1 MMKVFVEC
9 VKKKKFGNKYK
20 GFRNY
25 AEPFSYIENKK
36 GNMLEESFV
45 CKEQILSEDFRD
57 FIYERENP
65 YFLEKI
71 SKIRVCD
78 QEIGFYY
85 HTVYVNKIFGDPIT
99 LERFAYGSI
108 PKCYTLLDSET
119 LNQAGI
125 SRVQNYPTLQ
135 LRGSGV
141 MIGIID
147 TGIDYENSLFRNED
161 GSTRIAGIWDQTIQ
175 TGKEPQGFLFGSE
188 YTREKINEALQSSNP
203 KEIVP
208 SIDEEGHGTFVASV
222 AAGGEN
228 VNEDFLGAAPQ
239 ATLGIVKLKQAKKY
253 LKQFYFIDEET
264 KCYQENDIMLGMRYL
279 ELLARKNQLPLI
291 FCIPLGT
298 NLGDH
303 NGTSPLGNLLSYYSN
318 VHNMA
323 VVLGGGNESNQRH
336 HYYGRVEEKRK
347 KDSAEIRV
355 ERTGTGFTLEMWTD
369 IPNIFMVTI
378 TSPAGERIPFPT
390 VKQSESTSVHS
401 FVFERT
407 KVYVDYRLLVERT
420 NSELAFIRFENAVEG
435 IWKVELEAL
444 QIADGIFH
452 MWLPVTEFLKGEVY
466 FLRSNPDVTITEPGC
481 VWNAMTAANYNGNN
495 NSIAI
500 DSGRGYTRNG
510 SLKPDFAAPGIE
522 VLGMSNRNQFVRR
535 SGSSISVAITA
546 GASALLMEWLYYQ
559 LGRRNVD
566 TVQIKNLLI
575 LGTNRIEV
583 EEYPNREWGYGTLDL
598 YKTFDEL
605 RSF

>member
-1 MMKVFVEC
+1 
-9 VKKKKFGNKYK
+9 
-20 GFRNY
+20 
-25 AEPFSYIENKK
+25 
-36 GNMLEESFV
+36 MLEDSTL

-65 YFLEKI
+65 YFLEQT
-71 SKIRVCD
+71 SKTRLCE

-85 HTVYVNKIFGDPIT
+85 RSVYVNKIFGDPMT
-99 LERFAYGSI
+99 LERFTYGSI

-125 SRVQNYPTLQ
+125 SQVQNYPTLQ
-135 LRGSGV
+135 LRGEGV

-147 TGIDYENSLFRNED
+147 TGIDYENPLFKNAD
-161 GSTRIAGIWDQTIQ
+161 GTTRIAGIWDQTIQ
-175 TGKEPQGFLFGSE
+175 TGREPEGFLYGSE
-188 YTREKINEALQSSNP
+188 YIREEINEALQSDNP

-208 SIDEEGHGTFVASV
+208 TTDTDGHGTFVASV

-228 VNEDFLGAAPQ
+228 VEEDFLGAAPR
-239 ATLGIVKLKQAKKY
+239 AILGIVKLKEAKKY
-253 LKQFYFIDEET
+253 LKQFYFINEEA

-279 ELLARKNQLPLI
+279 ELIAEKEQLPLI

-323 VVLGGGNESNQRH
+323 VVLGGGNEANQRH
-336 HYYGRVEEKRK
+336 HYYGRLEGERG
-347 KDSAEIRV
+347 KDSVEIRV
-355 ERTGTGFTLEMWTD
+355 ERTGAGFTLEMWTD
-369 IPNIFMVTI
+369 IPNIFMITI

-407 KVYVDYRLLVERT
+407 TVYVDYRLLVERT
-420 NSELAFIRFENAVEG
+420 NSELAFMRFENAVEG
-435 IWKVELEAL
+435 IWKVEVEAI
-444 QIADGIFH
+444 QVADGIFH
-452 MWLPVTEFLKGEVY
+452 MWLPVTEFLSGEVY
-466 FLRSNPDVTITEPGC
+466 FLRSNPDWTITDPGC
-481 VWNAMTAANYNGNN
+481 VWTAMTAANYNGSN

-510 SLKPDFAAPGIE
+510 SLKPDFAAPGIN
-522 VLGMSNRNQFVRR
+522 VMGATGRNQFVER
-535 SGSSISVAITA
+535 SGSSISTAITA

-566 TVQIKNLLI
+566 TVQIKNLLV
-575 LGTNRIEV
+575 LGTNRMDT
-583 EEYPNREWGYGTLDL
+583 EEYPNRVWGYGTLDL

>member
-1 MMKVFVEC
+1 
-9 VKKKKFGNKYK
+9 
-20 GFRNY
+20 
-25 AEPFSYIENKK
+25 
-36 GNMLEESFV
+36 MLEDLTL

-65 YFLEKI
+65 YFLEQT
-71 SKIRVCD
+71 SKTRLCE

-85 HTVYVNKIFGDPIT
+85 RSVYVNKIFGDPMT
-99 LERFAYGSI
+99 LERFTYGSI

-125 SRVQNYPTLQ
+125 SQVQNYPTLQ
-135 LRGSGV
+135 LRGEGV

-147 TGIDYENSLFRNED
+147 TGIDYENPLFKNAD
-161 GSTRIAGIWDQTIQ
+161 GTTRIAGIWDQTIQ
-175 TGKEPQGFLFGSE
+175 TGREPEGFLYGSE
-188 YTREKINEALQSSNP
+188 YIREEINEALQSDNP

-208 SIDEEGHGTFVASV
+208 TTDTDGHGTFVASV

-228 VNEDFLGAAPQ
+228 VEEDFLGAAPR
-239 ATLGIVKLKQAKKY
+239 AILGIVKLKEAKKY
-253 LKQFYFIDEET
+253 LKQFYFINEEA

-279 ELLARKNQLPLI
+279 ELIAEKEQLPLI

-323 VVLGGGNESNQRH
+323 VVLGGGNEANQRH
-336 HYYGRVEEKRK
+336 HYYGRLEGERG
-347 KDSAEIRV
+347 KDSVEIRV
-355 ERTGTGFTLEMWTD
+355 ERTGAGFTLEMWTD
-369 IPNIFMVTI
+369 IPNIFMITI

-407 KVYVDYRLLVERT
+407 TVYVDYRLLVERT

-435 IWKVELEAL
+435 IWKVEVEAI
-444 QIADGIFH
+444 QVADGIFH
-452 MWLPVTEFLKGEVY
+452 MWLPVTEFLSGEVY
-466 FLRSNPDVTITEPGC
+466 FLRSNPDWTITEPGC
-481 VWNAMTAANYNGNN
+481 VWTAMTAANYNGSN

-510 SLKPDFAAPGIE
+510 SLKPDFAAPGIN
-522 VLGMSNRNQFVRR
+522 VMGATGRNQFVER
-535 SGSSISVAITA
+535 SGSSISTAITA

-566 TVQIKNLLI
+566 TVQIKNLLV
-575 LGTNRIEV
+575 LGTNRMDT
-583 EEYPNREWGYGTLDL
+583 EEYPNRVWGYGTLDL

>member
-1 MMKVFVEC
+1 
-9 VKKKKFGNKYK
+9 
-20 GFRNY
+20 
-25 AEPFSYIENKK
+25 
-36 GNMLEESFV
+36 MLEDAAL

-65 YFLEKI
+65 YFLEQI
-71 SKIRVCD
+71 STSRVCE

-85 HTVYVNKIFGDPIT
+85 RAIYINKIFGDPVS
-99 LERFAYGSI
+99 LERFRYGSI
-108 PKCYTLLDSET
+108 PKCYTLLGTET

-125 SRVQNYPTLQ
+125 TQVQNYPTLR
-135 LRGSGV
+135 LKGEGV

-147 TGIDYENSLFRNED
+147 TGIDYENPLFRNAD
-161 GSTRIAGIWDQTIQ
+161 GTTRIAGIWDQTIQ
-175 TGKEPQGFLFGSE
+175 TGREPEGFLYGSE
-188 YTREKINEALQSSNP
+188 YVREEIDEALRSDNP
-203 KEIVP
+203 KEFVP
-208 SIDEEGHGTFVASV
+208 TTDTDGHGTFVASI
-222 AAGGEN
+222 AGGGEN
-228 VNEDFLGAAPQ
+228 VEEDFLGAAPR
-239 ATLGIVKLKQAKKY
+239 ATFGIVKLKEAKNY
-253 LKQFYFIDEET
+253 LKQFYFINEDA

-279 ELLARKNQLPLI
+279 EILADRNQMPLI

-318 VHNMA
+318 EHNMA
-323 VVLGGGNESNQRH
+323 VVLGGGNEANQRH
-336 HYYGRVEEKRK
+336 HYYGKLEERRD
-347 KDSAEIRV
+347 KDSVEIRV
-355 ERTGTGFTLEMWTD
+355 ERGGEGFTLEMWTD
-369 IPNIFMVTI
+369 IPNIFMVSI
-378 TSPAGERIPFPT
+378 ISPAGEKIPFPT
-390 VKQSESTSVHS
+390 VKQSESTFVHS

-407 KVYVDYRLLVERT
+407 TVYVDYRLLVERT

-435 IWKVELEAL
+435 IWRIEVEAI
-444 QIADGIFH
+444 QVADGIFH

-466 FLRSNPDVTITEPGC
+466 FLLSNPDWTITEPGC
-481 VWNAMTAANYNGNN
+481 VWTVMTAANYNGNN

-510 SLKPDFAAPGIE
+510 TLKPDFAAPG
-522 VLGMSNRNQFVRR
+522 VNVTGVTNRNQFVER
-535 SGSSISVAITA
+535 SGSSISAAITA

-559 LGRRNVD
+559 IGRRNVD

-575 LGTNRIEV
+575 LGTNRIDS
-583 EEYPNREWGYGTLDL
+583 EEYPNRLWGYGTLDL

>member
-1 MMKVFVEC
+1 
-9 VKKKKFGNKYK
+9 
-20 GFRNY
+20 
-25 AEPFSYIENKK
+25 
-36 GNMLEESFV
+36 MLEDSTL

-65 YFLEKI
+65 YFLEQT
-71 SKIRVCD
+71 SKTRLCE

-85 HTVYVNKIFGDPIT
+85 RSVYVNKIFGDPMT
-99 LERFAYGSI
+99 LERFTYGSI

-125 SRVQNYPTLQ
+125 SQVQNYPTLQ
-135 LRGSGV
+135 LRGEGV

-147 TGIDYENSLFRNED
+147 TGIDYENPLFKNAD
-161 GSTRIAGIWDQTIQ
+161 GTTRIAGIWDQTIQ
-175 TGKEPQGFLFGSE
+175 TGREPEGFLYGSE
-188 YTREKINEALQSSNP
+188 YIREEINEALQSDNP

-208 SIDEEGHGTFVASV
+208 TTDTDGHGTFVASV
-222 AAGGEN
+222 AAGGED
-228 VNEDFLGAAPQ
+228 VEEDFLGAAPR
-239 ATLGIVKLKQAKKY
+239 AILGIVKLKEAKKY
-253 LKQFYFIDEET
+253 LKQFYFINEEA

-279 ELLARKNQLPLI
+279 ELIAEKEQLPLI

-323 VVLGGGNESNQRH
+323 VVLGGGNEANQRH
-336 HYYGRVEEKRK
+336 HYYGRLEGERG
-347 KDSAEIRV
+347 KDSVEIRV
-355 ERTGTGFTLEMWTD
+355 ERTGAGFTLEMWTD
-369 IPNIFMVTI
+369 IPNIFMITI

-407 KVYVDYRLLVERT
+407 TVYVDYRLLVERT
-420 NSELAFIRFENAVEG
+420 NSELAFMRFENAVEG
-435 IWKVELEAL
+435 IWKVEVEAI
-444 QIADGIFH
+444 QVADGIFH
-452 MWLPVTEFLKGEVY
+452 MWLPVTEFLSGEVY
-466 FLRSNPDVTITEPGC
+466 FLRSNPDWTITDPGC
-481 VWNAMTAANYNGNN
+481 VWTAMTAANYNGSN

-510 SLKPDFAAPGIE
+510 SLKPDFAAPGIN
-522 VLGMSNRNQFVRR
+522 VMGATGRNQFVER
-535 SGSSISVAITA
+535 SGSSISTAITA

-566 TVQIKNLLI
+566 TVQIKNLLV
-575 LGTNRIEV
+575 LGTNRMDT
-583 EEYPNREWGYGTLDL
+583 EEYPNRVWGYGTLDL

>member
-1 MMKVFVEC
+1 
-9 VKKKKFGNKYK
+9 
-20 GFRNY
+20 
-25 AEPFSYIENKK
+25 
-36 GNMLEESFV
+36 MLEDSTL

-65 YFLEKI
+65 YFLEQT
-71 SKIRVCD
+71 SKTRLCE

-85 HTVYVNKIFGDPIT
+85 RSVYVNKIFGDPMT
-99 LERFAYGSI
+99 LERFTYGSI
-108 PKCYTLLDSET
+108 PKCYTLLDSKT

-125 SRVQNYPTLQ
+125 SQVQNYPTLQ
-135 LRGSGV
+135 LRGEGV

-147 TGIDYENSLFRNED
+147 TGIDYENPLFKNAD
-161 GSTRIAGIWDQTIQ
+161 GTTRIAGIWDQTIQ
-175 TGKEPQGFLFGSE
+175 TGREPEGFLYGSE
-188 YTREKINEALQSSNP
+188 YIREEINEALQSDNP

-208 SIDEEGHGTFVASV
+208 TTDTDGHGTFVASV

-228 VNEDFLGAAPQ
+228 VEEDFLGAAPR
-239 ATLGIVKLKQAKKY
+239 AILGIVKLKEAKKY
-253 LKQFYFIDEET
+253 LKQFYFINEEA

-279 ELLARKNQLPLI
+279 ELIAEKEQLPLI

-323 VVLGGGNESNQRH
+323 VVLGGGNEANQRH
-336 HYYGRVEEKRK
+336 HYYGRLEGERG
-347 KDSAEIRV
+347 KDSVEIRV
-355 ERTGTGFTLEMWTD
+355 ERTGAGFTLEMWTD
-369 IPNIFMVTI
+369 IPNIFMITI

-390 VKQSESTSVHS
+390 VKQSESTSMHS

-407 KVYVDYRLLVERT
+407 TVYVDYRLLVERT
-420 NSELAFIRFENAVEG
+420 NSELAFMRFENAVEG
-435 IWKVELEAL
+435 IWKVEVEAI
-444 QIADGIFH
+444 QVADGIFH
-452 MWLPVTEFLKGEVY
+452 MWLPVTEFLSGEVY
-466 FLRSNPDVTITEPGC
+466 FLRSNPDWTITDPGC
-481 VWNAMTAANYNGNN
+481 VWTAMTAANYNGSN

-510 SLKPDFAAPGIE
+510 SLKPDFAAPGIN
-522 VLGMSNRNQFVRR
+522 VMGATGRNQFVER
-535 SGSSISVAITA
+535 SGSSISTAITA

-566 TVQIKNLLI
+566 TVQIKNLLV
-575 LGTNRIEV
+575 LGTNRMDT
-583 EEYPNREWGYGTLDL
+583 EEYPNRVWGYGTLDL

>member
-1 MMKVFVEC
+1 
-9 VKKKKFGNKYK
+9 
-20 GFRNY
+20 
-25 AEPFSYIENKK
+25 
-36 GNMLEESFV
+36 MLEDSTL

-65 YFLEKI
+65 YFLEQT
-71 SKIRVCD
+71 SKTRLCE

-85 HTVYVNKIFGDPIT
+85 RSVYVNKIFGDPMT
-99 LERFAYGSI
+99 LERFTYGSI

-125 SRVQNYPTLQ
+125 SQVQNYPTLQ
-135 LRGSGV
+135 LRGEGV

-147 TGIDYENSLFRNED
+147 TGIDYENPLFKNAD
-161 GSTRIAGIWDQTIQ
+161 GTTRIAGIWDQTIQ
-175 TGKEPQGFLFGSE
+175 TGREPEGFLYGSE
-188 YTREKINEALQSSNP
+188 YIREEINEALQSDNP

-208 SIDEEGHGTFVASV
+208 TTDTDGHGTFVASV

-228 VNEDFLGAAPQ
+228 VEEDFLGAAPR
-239 ATLGIVKLKQAKKY
+239 AILGIVKLKEAKKY
-253 LKQFYFIDEET
+253 LKQFYFINEEA

-279 ELLARKNQLPLI
+279 ELIAEKEQLPLI

-323 VVLGGGNESNQRH
+323 VVLGGGNEANQRH
-336 HYYGRVEEKRK
+336 HYYGRLEGERG
-347 KDSAEIRV
+347 KDSVEIRV
-355 ERTGTGFTLEMWTD
+355 ERTGAGFTLEMWTD
-369 IPNIFMVTI
+369 IPNIFMITI

-407 KVYVDYRLLVERT
+407 TVYVDYRLLVERT
-420 NSELAFIRFENAVEG
+420 NSELAFMRFENAVEG
-435 IWKVELEAL
+435 IWKVEVEAI
-444 QIADGIFH
+444 QVADGIFH
-452 MWLPVTEFLKGEVY
+452 MWLPVTEFLSGEVY
-466 FLRSNPDVTITEPGC
+466 FLRSNPDWTITEPGC
-481 VWNAMTAANYNGNN
+481 VWTAMTAANYNGSN

-510 SLKPDFAAPGIE
+510 SLKPDFAAPGIN
-522 VLGMSNRNQFVRR
+522 VTGATGRNQFVER
-535 SGSSISVAITA
+535 SGSSISTAITA

-566 TVQIKNLLI
+566 TVQIKNLLV
-575 LGTNRIEV
+575 LGTNRMDT
-583 EEYPNREWGYGTLDL
+583 EEYPNRVWGYGTLDL

>member
-1 MMKVFVEC
+1 
-9 VKKKKFGNKYK
+9 
-20 GFRNY
+20 
-25 AEPFSYIENKK
+25 
-36 GNMLEESFV
+36 MLEDSTL

-65 YFLEKI
+65 YFLEQT
-71 SKIRVCD
+71 SKTRLCE

-85 HTVYVNKIFGDPIT
+85 RSVYVNKIFGDPMT
-99 LERFAYGSI
+99 LERFTYGSI

-125 SRVQNYPTLQ
+125 SQVQNYPTLQ
-135 LRGSGV
+135 LRGEGV

-147 TGIDYENSLFRNED
+147 TGIDYENPLFKNAD
-161 GSTRIAGIWDQTIQ
+161 GTTRIAGIWDQTIQ
-175 TGKEPQGFLFGSE
+175 TGREPEGFLYGSE
-188 YTREKINEALQSSNP
+188 YIREEINEALQSDNP

-208 SIDEEGHGTFVASV
+208 TTDTDGHGTFVASV

-228 VNEDFLGAAPQ
+228 VEEDFLGAAPR
-239 ATLGIVKLKQAKKY
+239 AILGIVKLKEAKKY
-253 LKQFYFIDEET
+253 LKQFYFINEEA

-279 ELLARKNQLPLI
+279 ELIAEKEQLPLI

-323 VVLGGGNESNQRH
+323 VVLGGGNEANQRH
-336 HYYGRVEEKRK
+336 HYYGRLKGERG
-347 KDSAEIRV
+347 KDSVEIRV
-355 ERTGTGFTLEMWTD
+355 ERTGAGFTLEMWTD
-369 IPNIFMVTI
+369 IPNIFMITI

-407 KVYVDYRLLVERT
+407 TVYVDYRLLVERT
-420 NSELAFIRFENAVEG
+420 NSELAFMRFENAVEG
-435 IWKVELEAL
+435 IWKVEVEAI
-444 QIADGIFH
+444 QVADGIFH
-452 MWLPVTEFLKGEVY
+452 MWLPVTEFLSGEVY
-466 FLRSNPDVTITEPGC
+466 FLRSNPDWTITDPGC
-481 VWNAMTAANYNGNN
+481 VWTAMTAANYNGSN

-510 SLKPDFAAPGIE
+510 SLKPDFAAPGIN
-522 VLGMSNRNQFVRR
+522 VMGATGRNQFVER
-535 SGSSISVAITA
+535 SGSSISTAITA

-566 TVQIKNLLI
+566 TVQIKNLLV
-575 LGTNRIEV
+575 LGTNRMDT
-583 EEYPNREWGYGTLDL
+583 EEYPNRVWGYGTLDL

>member
-1 MMKVFVEC
+1 MED
-9 VKKKKFGNKYK
+9 
-20 GFRNY
+20 
-25 AEPFSYIENKK
+25 SS
-36 GNMLEESFV
+36 L

-65 YFLEKI
+65 YFLQQV
-71 SKIRVCD
+71 SNIRVCE

-85 HTVYVNKIFGDPIT
+85 RAIYVDKIFGDPMT
-99 LERFAYGSI
+99 LERFTYGSI

-125 SRVQNYPTLQ
+125 SQVQNYPTLQ
-135 LRGSGV
+135 LKGEGV

-147 TGIDYENSLFRNED
+147 TGIDYENPLFRNTD
-161 GSTRIAGIWDQTIQ
+161 GTTRIAGIWDQTIQ
-175 TGKEPQGFLFGSE
+175 TGKEPEGFLYGSE
-188 YTREKINEALQSSNP
+188 YGREEINAALQSENP
-203 KEIVP
+203 KEKVP
-208 SIDEEGHGTFVASV
+208 TVDTDGHGTFVASI
-222 AAGGEN
+222 AGGGEN
-228 VNEDFLGAAPQ
+228 VEQDFLGAAPR
-239 ATLGIVKLKQAKKY
+239 ATFGIVKLKEAKKY
-253 LKQFYFIDEET
+253 LKQFYFIDESA

-279 ELLARKNQLPLI
+279 EMLAEKNKMPII

-303 NGTSPLGNLLSYYSN
+303 NGTSPLGNILSYYAN
-318 VHNMA
+318 IHNMA
-323 VVLGGGNESNQRH
+323 VVLGGGNEANQRH
-336 HYYGRVEEKRK
+336 HYYGRLEKERE
-347 KDSAEIRV
+347 KDMVEIRV
-355 ERTGTGFTLEMWTD
+355 ERTGAGFTLEMWTD

-378 TSPAGERIPFPT
+378 TSPAGEKIPFPT

-407 KVYVDYRLLVERT
+407 TVYVDYRLLVERT

-435 IWKVELEAL
+435 IWKVEVEAI
-444 QIADGIFH
+444 QVADGIFH
-452 MWLPVTEFLKGEVY
+452 MWLPVTEFLNGEVY
-466 FLRSNPDVTITEPGC
+466 FLRSNPDWTITEPGC
-481 VWNAMTAANYNGNN
+481 VWTAMTVANYNGNN

-510 SLKPDFAAPGIE
+510 SLKPDFAAPGVNVTGAI
-522 VLGMSNRNQFVRR
+522 SRNQFVER
-535 SGSSISVAITA
+535 SGSSISTAIAA

-575 LGTNRIEV
+575 LGTNRLDL
-583 EEYPNREWGYGTLDL
+583 EEYPNRIWGYGTLDL

>member
-1 MMKVFVEC
+1 
-9 VKKKKFGNKYK
+9 
-20 GFRNY
+20 
-25 AEPFSYIENKK
+25 
-36 GNMLEESFV
+36 MLEDLTL

-65 YFLEKI
+65 YFLEQT
-71 SKIRVCD
+71 SKTRLCE

-85 HTVYVNKIFGDPIT
+85 RSVYVNKIFGDPMT
-99 LERFAYGSI
+99 LERFTYGSI

-125 SRVQNYPTLQ
+125 SQVQNYPTLQ
-135 LRGSGV
+135 LRGEGV

-147 TGIDYENSLFRNED
+147 TGIDYENPLFKNAD
-161 GSTRIAGIWDQTIQ
+161 GTTRIAGIWDQTIQ
-175 TGKEPQGFLFGSE
+175 TGREPEGFLYGSE
-188 YTREKINEALQSSNP
+188 YVREEINEALQSDNP

-208 SIDEEGHGTFVASV
+208 TTDTDGHGTFVASV

-228 VNEDFLGAAPQ
+228 VEEDFLGAAPR
-239 ATLGIVKLKQAKKY
+239 AILGIVKLKEAKKY
-253 LKQFYFIDEET
+253 LKQFYFINEEA

-279 ELLARKNQLPLI
+279 ELIAEKEQLPLI

-323 VVLGGGNESNQRH
+323 VVLGGGNEANQRH
-336 HYYGRVEEKRK
+336 HYYGRLEGERG
-347 KDSAEIRV
+347 KDSVEIRV
-355 ERTGTGFTLEMWTD
+355 ERTGAGFTLEMWTD
-369 IPNIFMVTI
+369 IPNIFMITI

-407 KVYVDYRLLVERT
+407 TVYVDYRLLVERT

-435 IWKVELEAL
+435 IWKVEVEAI
-444 QIADGIFH
+444 QVADGIFH
-452 MWLPVTEFLKGEVY
+452 MWLPVKEFLSGEVY
-466 FLRSNPDVTITEPGC
+466 FLRSNPDWTITEPGC
-481 VWNAMTAANYNGNN
+481 VWTAMTAANYNGSN

-510 SLKPDFAAPGIE
+510 SLKPDFAAPGIN
-522 VLGMSNRNQFVRR
+522 VTGATGRNQFVER
-535 SGSSISVAITA
+535 SGSSISTAITA

-566 TVQIKNLLI
+566 TVQIKNLLV
-575 LGTNRIEV
+575 LGTNRMDT
-583 EEYPNREWGYGTLDL
+583 EEYPNRVWGYGTLDL

>member
-1 MMKVFVEC
+1 
-9 VKKKKFGNKYK
+9 
-20 GFRNY
+20 
-25 AEPFSYIENKK
+25 
-36 GNMLEESFV
+36 MLEDSTL

-65 YFLEKI
+65 YFLEQT
-71 SKIRVCD
+71 SKTRLCE

-85 HTVYVNKIFGDPIT
+85 RSVYVNKIFGDPMT
-99 LERFAYGSI
+99 LERFTYGSI

-125 SRVQNYPTLQ
+125 SQVQNYPTLQ
-135 LRGSGV
+135 LRGEGV

-147 TGIDYENSLFRNED
+147 TGIDYENPLFKNAD
-161 GSTRIAGIWDQTIQ
+161 GTTRIAGIWDQTIQ
-175 TGKEPQGFLFGSE
+175 TGREPEGFLYGSE
-188 YTREKINEALQSSNP
+188 YIREEINEALQSDNA

-208 SIDEEGHGTFVASV
+208 TTDTDGHGTFVASV

-228 VNEDFLGAAPQ
+228 VEEDFLGAAPR
-239 ATLGIVKLKQAKKY
+239 AILGIVKLKEAKKY
-253 LKQFYFIDEET
+253 LKQFYFINEEA

-279 ELLARKNQLPLI
+279 ELIAEKEQLPLI

-323 VVLGGGNESNQRH
+323 VVLGGGNEANQRH
-336 HYYGRVEEKRK
+336 HYYGRLEGERG
-347 KDSAEIRV
+347 KDSVEIRV
-355 ERTGTGFTLEMWTD
+355 ERTGAGFTLEMWTD
-369 IPNIFMVTI
+369 IPNIFMITI

-407 KVYVDYRLLVERT
+407 TVYVDYRLLVERT

-435 IWKVELEAL
+435 IWKVEVEAI
-444 QIADGIFH
+444 QVADGIFH
-452 MWLPVTEFLKGEVY
+452 MWLPVKEFLSGEVY
-466 FLRSNPDVTITEPGC
+466 FLRSNPDWTITEPGC
-481 VWNAMTAANYNGNN
+481 VWTAMTAANYNGSN

-510 SLKPDFAAPGIE
+510 SLKPDFAAPGIN
-522 VLGMSNRNQFVRR
+522 VTGATGRNQFVER
-535 SGSSISVAITA
+535 SGSSISTAITA

-566 TVQIKNLLI
+566 TVQIKNLLV
-575 LGTNRIEV
+575 LGTNRMDT
-583 EEYPNREWGYGTLDL
+583 EEYPNRVWGYGTLDL

>member
-1 MMKVFVEC
+1 
-9 VKKKKFGNKYK
+9 
-20 GFRNY
+20 
-25 AEPFSYIENKK
+25 
-36 GNMLEESFV
+36 MLEDSTL

-65 YFLEKI
+65 YFLEQT
-71 SKIRVCD
+71 SKTRLCE

-85 HTVYVNKIFGDPIT
+85 RSVYVNKIFGDPMT
-99 LERFAYGSI
+99 LERFTYGSI

-125 SRVQNYPTLQ
+125 SQVQNYPTLQ
-135 LRGSGV
+135 LRGEGV

-147 TGIDYENSLFRNED
+147 TGIDYENPLFKNAD
-161 GSTRIAGIWDQTIQ
+161 GTTRIAGIWDQTIQ
-175 TGKEPQGFLFGSE
+175 TGREPEGFLYGSE
-188 YTREKINEALQSSNP
+188 YIREEINEALQSDNP

-208 SIDEEGHGTFVASV
+208 TTDTDGHGTFVASV

-228 VNEDFLGAAPQ
+228 VEEDFLGAAPR
-239 ATLGIVKLKQAKKY
+239 AILGIVKLKEAKKY
-253 LKQFYFIDEET
+253 LKQFYFINEEA

-279 ELLARKNQLPLI
+279 ELIAEKEQLPLI

-323 VVLGGGNESNQRH
+323 VVLGGGNEANQRH
-336 HYYGRVEEKRK
+336 HYYGRLEGERG
-347 KDSAEIRV
+347 KDSVEIRV
-355 ERTGTGFTLEMWTD
+355 ERTGAGFTLEMWTD
-369 IPNIFMVTI
+369 IPNIFMITI

-407 KVYVDYRLLVERT
+407 TVYVDYRLLVERT

-435 IWKVELEAL
+435 IWKVEVEAI
-444 QIADGIFH
+444 QVADGIFH
-452 MWLPVTEFLKGEVY
+452 MWLPVKEFLSGEVY
-466 FLRSNPDVTITEPGC
+466 FLRSNPDWTITEPGC
-481 VWNAMTAANYNGNN
+481 VWTAMTAANYNGSN

-510 SLKPDFAAPGIE
+510 SLKPDFAAPGIN
-522 VLGMSNRNQFVRR
+522 VTGATGRNQFVER
-535 SGSSISVAITA
+535 SGSSISTAITA

-566 TVQIKNLLI
+566 TVQIKNLLV
-575 LGTNRIEV
+575 LGTNRMDT
-583 EEYPNREWGYGTLDL
+583 EEYPNRVWGYGTLDL